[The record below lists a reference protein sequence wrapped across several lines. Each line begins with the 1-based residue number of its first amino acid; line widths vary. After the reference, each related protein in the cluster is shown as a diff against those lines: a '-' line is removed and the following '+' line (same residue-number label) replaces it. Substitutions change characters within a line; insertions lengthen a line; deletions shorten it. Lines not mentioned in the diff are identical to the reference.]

1 MQTIEEYKAYT
12 KQLEGE
18 VNTWRDAYNAIVIE
32 RNQLLKQ
39 LKKGENDVHKPDNE
53 GRGSDCE
60 QSRNGGGQRTEL
72 EVALAKKCL
81 RLHEQLVKVNNQRN
95 EFLEGLYTAFLRIE
109 KAGGEALKAKR
120 LADLTANEKSS
131 EKRTKELKE
140 QLKGIIGNG
149 TGESKQ
155 GSGAGE
161 A

>member
-1 MQTIEEYKAYT
+1 MQTIEEYKAYA

-18 VNTWRDAYNAIVIE
+18 VKTWRDAYNAIVIE

-39 LKKGENDVHKPDNE
+39 LRKGVNNVHKTDNE
-53 GRGSDCE
+53 GRKNDCE
-60 QSRNGGGQRTEL
+60 QSKTVGQRTEL

-81 RLHEQLVKVNNQRN
+81 RLSEKLAEVNNQRN
-95 EFLEGLYTAFLRIE
+95 SFLECLYAAFLRIE
-109 KAGGEALKAKR
+109 KAGGEHLKAKR
-120 LADLTANEKSS
+120 LADLTANEKAS

-149 TGESKQ
+149 TGESKD
-155 GSGAGE
+155 SGGNGE

>member
-1 MQTIEEYKAYT
+1 MQTIEEYKEYT
-12 KQLEGE
+12 RQLEGE
-18 VNTWRDAYNAIVIE
+18 VKTWKDAYNAIVIE

-53 GRGSDCE
+53 RRGSDCE

-81 RLHEQLVKVNNQRN
+81 RLSEKLAEVNNQRN
-95 EFLEGLYTAFLRIE
+95 SFLEGLYTALLRIE
-109 KAGGEALKAKR
+109 KAGGEHLKAKR

-131 EKRTKELKE
+131 EKRTEKLKE

-149 TGESKQ
+149 TSESQQ

>member
-1 MQTIEEYKAYT
+1 MQTIEEYKEYT
-12 KQLEGE
+12 RQLEGE
-18 VNTWRDAYNAIVIE
+18 VKTWRDAYNAIVIE

-39 LKKGENDVHKPDNE
+39 LRKGENDVHKPDNE

-81 RLHEQLVKVNNQRN
+81 HLSEKLAEVNNQRN
-95 EFLEGLYTAFLRIE
+95 SFLEGLYSALLKIE
-109 KAGGEALKAKR
+109 KAGGEHLKAKR
-120 LADLTANEKSS
+120 LAYLTANEKAS
-131 EKRTKELKE
+131 EKRTKELQE

-149 TGESKQ
+149 TGESKD
-155 GSGAGE
+155 SGGNGE

>member
-18 VNTWRDAYNAIVIE
+18 VKTWKDAYNAIVIE

-39 LKKGENDVHKPDNE
+39 LRKGENDAHKPDNE
-53 GRGSDCE
+53 GRGNDCE

-81 RLHEQLVKVNNQRN
+81 HLSEKLAEVNNQRN
-95 EFLEGLYTAFLRIE
+95 SFLEGLYSALLRIE
-109 KAGGEALKAKR
+109 KAGGEHLKAKR
-120 LADLTANEKSS
+120 LADLTANEKAS
-131 EKRTKELKE
+131 EKRTEKLKE
-140 QLKGIIGNG
+140 QIKGIIGNG
-149 TGESKQ
+149 TGESQQ